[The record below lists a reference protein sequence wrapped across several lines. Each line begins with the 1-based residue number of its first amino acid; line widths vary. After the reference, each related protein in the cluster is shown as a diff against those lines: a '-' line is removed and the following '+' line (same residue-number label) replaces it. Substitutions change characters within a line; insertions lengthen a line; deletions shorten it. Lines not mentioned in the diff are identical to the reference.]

1 MNPLAP
7 LGAYET
13 QPNRPAAARLVIP
26 QFLGG
31 SIFLWATLRSELRT
45 STLCLMIRH
54 GKQAVPWF
62 KTWLDWGDTASSTGG
77 TVTPSSGWEVV
88 ALPPNRVRNAAER
101 EAPGH
106 PPSSREARYKVEYGG
121 G

>member
-7 LGAYET
+7 LDPYET
-13 QPNRPAAARLVIP
+13 QPNSPAAARLVIP

-31 SIFLWATLRSELRT
+31 SIFLWVTLRSELRT

-62 KTWLDWGDTASSTGG
+62 KTWLDWGG
-77 TVTPSSGWEVV
+77 TVTPSPGWEVV
-88 ALPPNRVRNAAER
+88 ALPPNPVRNAAER